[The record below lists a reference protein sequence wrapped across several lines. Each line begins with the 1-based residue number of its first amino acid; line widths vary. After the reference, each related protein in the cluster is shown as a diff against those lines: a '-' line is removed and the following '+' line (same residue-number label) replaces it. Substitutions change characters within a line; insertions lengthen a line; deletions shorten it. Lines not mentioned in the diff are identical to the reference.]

1 VLVWFMQTPVGWN
14 WGHVRDNGI
23 FGYAK
28 NN

>member
-1 VLVWFMQTPVGWN
+1 MQTPVGWN